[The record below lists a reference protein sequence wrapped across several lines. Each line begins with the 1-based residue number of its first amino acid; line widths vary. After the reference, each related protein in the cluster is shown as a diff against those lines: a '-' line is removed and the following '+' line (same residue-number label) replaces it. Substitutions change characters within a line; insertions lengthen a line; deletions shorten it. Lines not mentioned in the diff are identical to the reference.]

1 MSNIFCC
8 SIDTTSICI
17 DSQIVQSIGL
27 MWVFKARLV
36 IPTED
41 EISRM
46 DNYDIFAF
54 LITYPCSVAMPSG
67 CLFCWFPL
75 QSNLLCNAPA
85 EK

>member
-17 DSQIVQSIGL
+17 DSQIVHRAY
-27 MWVFKARLV
+27 VFFKARLV

-54 LITYPCSVAMPSG
+54 LVTYPCSVAMPSG